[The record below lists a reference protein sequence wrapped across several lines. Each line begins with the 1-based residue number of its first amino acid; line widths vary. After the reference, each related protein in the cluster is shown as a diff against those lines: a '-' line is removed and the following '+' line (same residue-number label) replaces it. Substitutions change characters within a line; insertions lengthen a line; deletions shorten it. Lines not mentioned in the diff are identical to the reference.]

1 MDADSIYDV
10 LLRHIQAEDPKLF
23 TIHTEKFLNAPHLLV
38 PLLSH
43 LASLS
48 AEDNLKFPVQLRRL
62 SDQFRSILEMEASPL
77 RINKVVRNHL
87 ETWAE
92 ADKKQFAF
100 LDGGVAKIAG
110 LPGTEPTALRVGVYC
125 VRAIPHTS

>member
-1 MDADSIYDV
+1 MDADSIYDM

-62 SDQFRSILEMEASPL
+62 NL
-77 RINKVVRNHL
+77 
-87 ETWAE
+87 
-92 ADKKQFAF
+92 
-100 LDGGVAKIAG
+100 KI
-110 LPGTEPTALRVGVYC
+110 T
-125 VRAIPHTS
+125 